1 MHRRFFR
8 RNRFSGRR
16 RGSALVIVLGI
27 LSVLMLMAVAF
38 STFVRTERGGTTNL
52 KNAFVARS
60 SLFTALGRAMEAIDL
75 SFGSATNDDPVAV
88 WPFPWLASD
97 EHGDKFQSERLGN
110 GETAGAHVLTPEM
123 AEYLSPAQLALVKS
137 AKCNWS
143 PIFSSIYA
151 SPADTG
157 RSGAPGFGDYG
168 RPSQDSLVGRYAFVA
183 LETTGLLDL
192 NNSGGG
198 TEAERA
204 ATSGGDSL
212 AFRIPANAAKDSEK
226 VEIPRFVQNPAAFIS
241 SRDSSL
247 FFSIADARNRVPAA
261 FDETVPSAEEDYYPA
276 DLFAGFA
283 PSLAEL
289 DPDGHPKIQLPTR
302 ANLGTYSA
310 KDYTALVRRVFRAM
324 VGVFA
329 RGRVAAGRGANA
341 LVEDSFPIFQNAGI
355 DFRLSRSALATVAL
369 LDGLDLDSIP
379 GQSVNPACPYWSYLP
394 TVTVN
399 VKDTG
404 GTVPVTEGRPDFN
417 GYANP
422 LNYPCTE
429 SAALLSSVY
438 AFVEIEPTPHDNTTG
453 DVSTWTR
460 TYNGTL
466 HVGARAVCQNKT
478 SKSSSH
484 SADLKLQWEV
494 MQGTPSSGTVA
505 GGDAKDIREGKIE
518 MGSGPDDFGN
528 GGESQISWVNF
539 FRSGSKSSGSFNLE
553 DSGDGSRVVGVED
566 TADFT
571 IVCGWNDL
579 VGDWYRPTKA
589 EEDGFQGDVFV
600 PIRMK
605 VTISGDNGTIQ
616 QVPAPAIDSKSW
628 WLRVDAGVYHG
639 EQSEFT
645 GGKKTDGSFGDL
657 AVGWACCPVP
667 AFGFDTTCLATIDGD
682 KPKGSTMN
690 FWLNDVCALNGGV
703 DDFGN
708 AGGEYADIL
717 EEFFYGTDAKAAA
730 IGEFGFDDF
739 SSVSGRFWN
748 FLQTSWLFNAEEDY
762 THVTGWMN
770 TSAGAHMPDM
780 LHCVKNNSRGGRPF
794 AEVNGRVST
803 ERLGGELFSRI
814 PADGYETVAD
824 LGTVMC
830 GPYET
835 LSLYKTWRFGSDR
848 ADFHPVLDYFSVDED
863 RYPKKNDITGKVD
876 GQGDVDWKALG
887 GTSGSWK
894 DLYSAAHNGRVNL
907 NAPRLVEAS
916 KISNGKAV
924 RGIASGFLNP
934 YPVASVLN
942 GAPYSGTV
950 GTGKLSESAALT
962 LAEDFCEML
971 RTTTVPEMKIKSER
985 FGGSR
990 NAVKNLS
997 FLGMGGNDENKF
1009 LSDFLKDASPAP
1021 QCDYDREGLFRGIVD
1036 GFTTRGQT
1044 YLVVIRADAYSP
1056 KFGENDSVQDG
1067 TTLATT
1073 HAIVELF
1080 RDPLPARAPDGS
1092 FPSDGEGPVAYH
1104 NWYVRSFRVF

>member
-1 MHRRFFR
+1 MHHHANLRPSDR
-8 RNRFSGRR
+8 RR
-16 RGSALVIVLGI
+16 RGSALIIVLGI

-60 SLFTALGRAMEAIDL
+60 SLFSALGRAMEAIDL
-75 SFGSATNDDPVAV
+75 SFGSATNDDPVAA
-88 WPFPWLASD
+88 WPCAWLASA
-97 EHGDKFQSERLGN
+97 EGGDKFQSAELGG

-143 PIFSSIYA
+143 PIFSSISA
-151 SPADTG
+151 SPASTG
-157 RSGAPGFGDYG
+157 YGGGVYGDYG
-168 RPSQDSLVGRYAFVA
+168 RPSEDSLVGRYAFVA

-192 NNSGGG
+192 NYSGGG
-198 TEAERA
+198 TPEERA
-204 ATSGGDSL
+204 ATSGSDTL
-212 AFRIPANAAKDSEK
+212 AFRIPSGIAKDSDGIQ
-226 VEIPRFVQNPAAFIS
+226 IPRFVQNPALFVS
-241 SRDSSL
+241 SRNYFSL
-247 FFSIADARNRVPAA
+247 ADARNRVSGA
-261 FDETVPSAEEDYYPA
+261 FDSTVPSAEEDYYPA

-283 PSLAEL
+283 PSLSEL
-289 DPDGHPKIQLPTR
+289 DPEGRPKIQLPTR

-324 VGVFA
+324 VGIFA
-329 RGRVAAGRGANA
+329 RGRVAAGRDATA
-341 LVEDSFPIFQNAGI
+341 VLEDSFPIFQNAGI
-355 DFRLSRSALATVAL
+355 NFRLSRSALATVAL

-379 GQSVNPACPYWSYLP
+379 GQSVNPAAPYWSYLP
-394 TVTVN
+394 DVTISVKNTGGGTATVTE
-399 VKDTG
+399 KK
-404 GTVPVTEGRPDFN
+404 PDFN

-429 SAALLSSVY
+429 SAALLSSVFAY
-438 AFVEIEPTPHDNTTG
+438 VEIDPTPHDNTTG

-478 SKSSSH
+478 SKTSSH
-484 SADLKLQWEV
+484 SADVNLQWEV
-494 MQGTPSSGTVA
+494 MQGAPTSGTVA
-505 GGDAKDIREGKIE
+505 GGDSKDIREGKIE

-605 VTISGDNGTIQ
+605 VTITGDKGTIQ

-639 EQSEFT
+639 DQTEFT
-645 GGKKTDGSFGDL
+645 EGKKTDGSFGDL

-667 AFGFDTTCLATIDGD
+667 TFGFDTTCLATVDGD
-682 KPKGSTMN
+682 RPKESTMK
-690 FWLNDVCALNGGV
+690 FWLNDICARNGGV

-708 AGGEYADIL
+708 AGGEYAEIL
-717 EEFFYGTDAKAAA
+717 DEFYYATDAKAAA

-748 FLQTSWLFNAEEDY
+748 YLQTSWLFNPEEEY
-762 THVTGWMN
+762 SHVTQWMN

-794 AEVNGRVST
+794 AEVNGRIGT
-803 ERLGGELFSRI
+803 ERLGGELYSRI
-814 PADGYETVAD
+814 PAEGYETVAD

-863 RYPKKNDITGKVD
+863 RYPKKNDITGKVN
-876 GQGDVDWKALG
+876 GEGDVDWAALG
-887 GTSGSWK
+887 GTTGSWK

-907 NAPRLVEAS
+907 NAPPLVEAS
-916 KISNGKAV
+916 KVSNGKAV
-924 RGIASGFLNP
+924 RGVASDFLNP
-934 YPVASVLN
+934 YPIASVLN

-950 GTGKLSESAALT
+950 GTGKLGEDVALQ

-971 RTTTVPEMKIKSER
+971 RTASSPEMKIKSER
-985 FGGSR
+985 WPSSSR
-990 NAVKNLS
+990 NVVKNLS
-997 FLGMGGNDENKF
+997 FLGMGGPDENKF
-1009 LSDFLKDASPAP
+1009 LNHFLTKASPAP
-1021 QCDYDREGLFRGIVD
+1021 QCDYDREGLFRGMID
-1036 GFTTRGQT
+1036 GFTARGQS